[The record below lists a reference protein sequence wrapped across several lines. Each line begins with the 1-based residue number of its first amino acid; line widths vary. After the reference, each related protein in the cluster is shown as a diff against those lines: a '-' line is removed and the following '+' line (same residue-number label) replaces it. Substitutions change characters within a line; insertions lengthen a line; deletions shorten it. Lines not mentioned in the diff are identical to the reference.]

1 MMLSD
6 VIQDVVKCYLITNK
20 KIKNINIKQIS
31 NFNKNI
37 VISKAETTL
46 SFSTTLC
53 LVRISFNSKVH
64 TINMFMS
71 RGRKIKFRICLLQNR
86 PIKMPYL

>member
-53 LVRISFNSKVH
+53 LV
-64 TINMFMS
+64 
-71 RGRKIKFRICLLQNR
+71 
-86 PIKMPYL
+86 